1 MADEVAPQ
9 ARPGEVVSRGEMR
22 ASYDD
27 RDRVVELLRVSAG
40 DGRISPEELDERVEA
55 ALTARTYNELTALV
69 ADLPNAPGAA
79 PAAMSAPPA
88 KPREV
93 VRIDCNQGNADR
105 VGRWVVPQRMEAR
118 VRHGNVKLDFT
129 EAEIMSPTLQ
139 IDVEMRHSNLTLVTR
154 PGIVVNTDD
163 VTIHGSNIHHR
174 PPPDS
179 GVPIMLRID
188 VSGQMHHSNLNA
200 RPPRP
205 PRRTFWQWLTRQP
218 RPSALPPGT
227 APGALP
233 PGRI

>member
-1 MADEVAPQ
+1 
-9 ARPGEVVSRGEMR
+9 
-22 ASYDD
+22 
-27 RDRVVELLRVSAG
+27 
-40 DGRISPEELDERVEA
+40 
-55 ALTARTYNELTALV
+55 
-69 ADLPNAPGAA
+69 
-79 PAAMSAPPA
+79 
-88 KPREV
+88 
-93 VRIDCNQGNADR
+93 
-105 VGRWVVPQRMEAR
+105 VPS
-118 VRHGNVKLDFT
+118 T
-129 EAEIMSPTLQ
+129 TQ

-188 VSGQMHHSNLNA
+188 VSGHMLYSNIQV

-218 RPSALPPGT
+218 RPSALPPG
-227 APGALP
+227 AAPGALPPGALP